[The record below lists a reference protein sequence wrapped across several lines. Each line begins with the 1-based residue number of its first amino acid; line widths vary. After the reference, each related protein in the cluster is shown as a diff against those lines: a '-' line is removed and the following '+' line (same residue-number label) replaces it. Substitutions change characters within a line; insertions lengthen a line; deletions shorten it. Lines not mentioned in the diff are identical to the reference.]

1 MFDKYD
7 IEEIILGMADIV
19 YENRRLRAELKRAQ
33 EYEKKYDNLLN
44 RCVDNANKSS
54 AAIFEAIMLGC
65 YNTGGKKEEN
75 ANDQLT
81 QIWNQSPYDL

>member
-1 MFDKYD
+1 MLDIYD

-33 EYEKKYDNLLN
+33 EYEKKYDDLLN

-65 YNTGGKKEEN
+65 YNTGDRKE
-75 ANDQLT
+75 T
-81 QIWNQSPYDL
+81 